1 MEPFLIDEFGEAK
14 DPSLDNIGVRG
25 VDLEVYIL
33 LLVESEAYFF
43 AKYFFLFLIDD
54 LKLNIEVKFNGSV
67 GLYVWMLGIGNEEGL
82 VDECQ

>member
-14 DPSLDNIGVRG
+14 DPSLDNIGVRR

-43 AKYFFLFLIDD
+43 AKYFFLYKISKYLFLIDD

-67 GLYVWMLGIGNEEGL
+67 GLYV
-82 VDECQ
+82 